1 MAVLVSFLTVG
12 TYRNNAQIMHA
23 TQPMG
28 HTRYRNVR
36 FGTSGK
42 IRYTQTK
49 RRTHI
54 KIKAVTVGKVGLP
67 MARRAALKISL
78 IPQIK

>member
-1 MAVLVSFLTVG
+1 MVVFVSFLTVG
-12 TYRNNAQIMHA
+12 TYKNKEQIMDA
-23 TQPMG
+23 LQPIG

-42 IRYTQTK
+42 IRYTQIK
-49 RRTHI
+49 RRPHI
-54 KIKAVTVGKVGLP
+54 KIKVVTVGNVGFP
-67 MARRAALKISL
+67 MARRAALRISL